1 MHLVL
6 LVEEQSMEVLL
17 QTLLSRLL
25 PDDCTHPVNAFQCKD
40 DLKRKLPA
48 RLRAYAR
55 WLPDD
60 WRIFVLV
67 DRDSDDCE
75 ALKNELDDAAQ
86 AAGLRTTTSRDAPW
100 QVANRIVIEE
110 LEAWYFGDWQAVQRA
125 YPKVSLT
132 VPQESLGELR
142 RVPSNAHGRCP

>member
-1 MHLVL
+1 M
-6 LVEEQSMEVLL
+6 
-17 QTLLSRLL
+17 
-25 PDDCTHPVNAFQCKD
+25 
-40 DLKRKLPA
+40 
-48 RLRAYAR
+48 RAYAR

-86 AAGLRTTTSRDAPW
+86 AAGLRTATSRDAPW